1 MLSRTAE
8 SFFWIGRYIERAE
21 YTARMC
27 NAYYNLLLEHPDPAY
42 PADLWSRILALGGDL
57 HLYRERHGAIEQRK
71 ALEFLALDAGNPN
84 SMMSC
89 VAAARENARHVQDQ
103 LSSEVWHLVNGFYLR
118 MQGLTRQEFWGRTHA
133 VLQEI
138 LTTGYAF
145 HGVFS
150 NTMLHDDRIAFC
162 RLGRDIERASRT
174 LRLLRTPALLDMSPE
189 PAGIIEFQE
198 CVAVLKSASAYEAY
212 RKTYRAGPD
221 PAKIVDFLLLSEGF
235 PRSVR
240 YCARTMSRVLPLIN
254 GSNGAPH
261 PLSEPERLVGQLH
274 ADMEYASLADIYD
287 EGLERYLD
295 ALAERLDNLADHIG
309 RAYFRYADAVGQ
321 PSAPLPQRRKAFPR
335 PELPTSLVQAVVDVR
350 HDFRY
355 TYDLPVENVHTLMRL
370 VPNQRYGRQRVLD
383 VQWHIEPKG
392 AFRQSVDAFGNQ
404 IWQVDHERIE
414 REISCSVTMK
424 VENHA
429 VYHAEGAL
437 GLRGVLLSDDDLGP
451 GMAGPSDYATFTPL
465 VDTSDGL
472 LAVAHR
478 LKDEHPQS
486 AHLAEAVM
494 HEVHGRM
501 GFRTSVTDVSTTASQ
516 AFALGQGVCQDFTHV
531 MLSICRLA
539 GLSARY
545 VSGYLPAEGVMHA
558 WAEVLVS
565 DPATGRD
572 LWVAYD
578 PTHNRRVD
586 ETYVT
591 VAIGR
596 EYQDVAPTSGHYT
609 GVSANHLSV
618 KVSAKLEQR
627 RPISRG
633 AGTAPLTLPTFGGT
647 GVLSLPDSQQQAAQ
661 QQQ

>member
-8 SFFWIGRYIERAE
+8 SFFWIGRYVERAE
-21 YTARMC
+21 YTARMA
-27 NAYYNLLLEHPDPAY
+27 NAHYNLLLEHPEPNYGVDT
-42 PADLWSRILALGGDL
+42 WSRILAMGGDL
-57 HLYRERHGAIEQRK
+57 HLYRERHGNVEPRS

-118 MQGLTRQEFWGRTHA
+118 MQSLTRGEFWGRTHA
-133 VLQEI
+133 TLQEI

-145 HGVFS
+145 HGVVS
-150 NTMLHDDRIAFC
+150 NTMLHDDRLAFC
-162 RLGRDIERASRT
+162 RLGRDIERAGRT

-189 PAGIIEFQE
+189 PAGIAEFQE

-240 YCARTMSRVLPLIN
+240 YCARTMSRVLPLIS
-254 GSNGAPH
+254 GGATH
-261 PLSEPERLVGQLH
+261 QLSEPERVVGQLH

-295 ALAERLDNLADHIG
+295 ALGDRLDVLADTIG
-309 RAYFRYADAVGQ
+309 RSYFRYADAPGL

-335 PELPTSLVQAVVDVR
+335 PDLPTSLVQAVVDVR

-355 TYDLPVENVHTLMRL
+355 TYDAPVEDVRTIVRL
-370 VPNQRYGRQRVLD
+370 VPNQRYGRQRLLD

-404 IWQVDHERIE
+404 VWQIDHEHIA
-414 REISCSVTMK
+414 REIACTVTMK

-437 GLRGVLLSDDDLGP
+437 GLRGVLLTEDDLGP
-451 GMAGPSDYATFTPL
+451 GMAGPSEYAAFTPL
-465 VDTSDGL
+465 VDSSDAL
-472 LAVAHR
+472 LATAKH
-478 LKDEHPQS
+478 LKEEQPQS
-486 AHLAEAVM
+486 AHLAEAIM
-494 HEVHGRM
+494 REVNARM
-501 GFRTSVTDVSTTASQ
+501 RFQTGVTDVSTTASE
-516 AFALGQGVCQDFTHV
+516 AFGLGAGVCQDFTHV

-539 GLSARY
+539 GLAARY

-596 EYQDVAPTSGHYT
+596 EYQDVAPTSGYYT
-609 GVSANHLSV
+609 GVAANRLEV
-618 KVSAKLEQR
+618 KVSARLEQR

-633 AGTAPLTLPTFGGT
+633 AGTAPLVLPAPSGSTA
-647 GVLSLPDSQQQAAQ
+647 PEAQAQ